1 MNLAENKFNLT
12 ETLLKRYRQFAKIDD
27 NTKRFERI
35 IELGK
40 RLPAFPEE
48 LKTEENI
55 VHGCASLV
63 YIYGE
68 KKEGKIIYQGWSNS
82 HLVLGLLALLIE
94 GLTEHNPD
102 TILNVDP
109 AFIEGMGLS
118 QTLTASRANGFMN
131 TFNKMREIALREAKG
146 SRLEAQGDDQV

>member
-1 MNLAENKFNLT
+1 MNTTDNKFKLT
-12 ETLLKRYRQFAKIDD
+12 EVLLKRYGQFAKISD

-40 RLPAFPEE
+40 RLPSFPEE
-48 LKTEENI
+48 LKQEENQ

-63 YIYGE
+63 YITGE
-68 KKEGKIIYQGWSNS
+68 NIEGKMQYKGWSNS
-82 HLVLGLLALLIE
+82 HLVLGLIALLIE
-94 GLTEHNPD
+94 GMNGESPE
-102 TILNVDP
+102 TILEIDP

-131 TFNKMREIALREAKG
+131 TFNKMREIANKN
-146 SRLEAQGDDQV
+146 V